1 LSPAASIFRKRL
13 RRGLA
18 WAATASLAAL
28 QASCAVGPNYHAP
41 QIPTAAAY
49 SELAAGAS
57 QSNEP
62 QANATLASEPVASE
76 ADLSQW
82 WTQLN
87 DPTLNSL
94 ITRALAQNLNLKAA
108 TARLRQARES
118 VMVAASADIPHVSS
132 SAVVAHLND
141 NSKSA
146 VLSNILG
153 ADNGS
158 TGAGDTI
165 STPSHLN
172 LFAANLDASWE
183 IDIFGGGRRS
193 VEQADA
199 NLEAAVW
206 RRRDGEVSL
215 TAEVAN
221 DYLMLRALQAEIA
234 IAKGEA
240 QTQAANFTI
249 IRQQAK
255 AGFVTQLNVN
265 QQQAQVEATI
275 AQIPELQAQAQ
286 AQIHAIAVLLG
297 QAPETVTAE
306 LDTAGPLPTPPLT
319 LPVGLPSDLL
329 RRRPDIR
336 QAERQL
342 AAATAGVGVQVANLY
357 PKFNVM
363 AFGPAFASTTTN
375 HLFDLNNAASL
386 GYGMIQW
393 PIFEGGRVRAGIR
406 SARDQED
413 QAYLNYRQTILSAL
427 QNVEDALARYTA
439 EQQRIKPLEASLKA
453 AQSSTTIANQQY
465 AIGLVTYLNILQAQ
479 ATELNA
485 ENQLTQAKAQ
495 LCQDLAS
502 LYTALGGGWSADEG
516 AAMKKP
522 GMSWP

>member
-1 LSPAASIFRKRL
+1 MTLAPSIRSRRAAAFAIAASVL
-13 RRGLA
+13 
-18 WAATASLAAL
+18 AL
-28 QASCAVGPNYHAP
+28 QACAVGPNYHPP
-41 QIPTAAAY
+41 QIKTAAAY
-49 SELAAGAS
+49 SELAAGADQPS
-57 QSNEP
+57 Q
-62 QANATLASEPVASE
+62 PVASE

-82 WTQLN
+82 WTQL
-87 DPTLNSL
+87 DDATLDSL

-118 VMVAASADIPHVSS
+118 VVVAASADIPHLSS
-132 SAVVAHLND
+132 SAVVARLND
-141 NSKSA
+141 NSKSF
-146 VLSNILG
+146 VLSNLFG
-153 ADNGS
+153 ADAG
-158 TGAGDTI
+158 GAGSGQSY

-193 VEQADA
+193 VEEADA

-234 IAKGEA
+234 IAKSEA
-240 QTQAANFTI
+240 ETQAANFTI
-249 IRQQAK
+249 IRQEAK
-255 AGFVTQLNVN
+255 AGFVTQLNIN

-275 AQIPELQAQAQ
+275 AQIPELQAQAR

-297 QAPETVTAE
+297 QAPETVAAE
-306 LDTAGPLPTPPLT
+306 LDAPGPLPTPPLT

-363 AFGPAFASTTTN
+363 ALGPAFASTTTN

-393 PIFEGGRVRAGIR
+393 PIFEGGRVRANIR
-406 SARDQED
+406 SARAQAD
-413 QAYLNYRQTILSAL
+413 QAYLNYQQTILSAL
-427 QNVEDALARYTA
+427 QNVEDALARYTS

-453 AQSSTTIANQQY
+453 AQSSMLIAKQQY
-465 AIGLVTYLNILQAQ
+465 AIGLVTYINILQAQ

-485 ENQLTQAKAQ
+485 ETQLTQAKAA
-495 LCQDLAS
+495 LAQDLTS

-522 GMSWP
+522 GLSWP

>member
-1 LSPAASIFRKRL
+1 MRL
-13 RRGLA
+13 LPRGVALA
-18 WAATASLAAL
+18 VTASVLAL
-28 QASCAVGPNYHAP
+28 QACAVGPDYHTP
-41 QIPTAAAY
+41 RVSTPAAY
-49 SELAAGAS
+49 SELSTGQDPLS
-57 QSNEP
+57 Q
-62 QANATLASEPVASE
+62 PVASE

-82 WTQLN
+82 WTQFN

-94 ITRALAQNLNLKAA
+94 ITRALAQNLNLKVA

-118 VMVAASADIPHVSS
+118 VVVAASADIPHVSS
-132 SAVVAHLND
+132 SAVVARLND
-141 NSKSA
+141 NSKSY
-146 VLSNILG
+146 LLPDIFGGN
-153 ADNGS
+153 
-158 TGAGDTI
+158 AGETI

-193 VEQADA
+193 VEEANA
-199 NLEAAVW
+199 NLEATVW

-221 DYLMLRALQAEIA
+221 DYLMLRALQAEVA
-234 IAKGEA
+234 IAKSEA
-240 QTQAANFTI
+240 QTQASDFTI
-249 IRQQAK
+249 IRQEAQ
-255 AGFVTQLNVN
+255 AGFVTQLNIN

-275 AQIPELQAQAQ
+275 AQIPELQAQAR

-297 QAPETVTAE
+297 QAPETMEAE
-306 LDTAGPLPTPPLT
+306 LSPDGALPTPPLT

-375 HLFDLNNAASL
+375 HLFDLDNAASL

-406 SARDQED
+406 SARAQAD
-413 QAYLNYRQTILSAL
+413 QAYLSYQQTILSAL
-427 QNVEDALARYTA
+427 QNVEDALARYRS

-453 AQSSTTIANQQY
+453 AQSSLVIAKQQY

-485 ENQLTQAKAQ
+485 ENQLTQAKAA

-502 LYTALGGGWSADEG
+502 LYTSLGGGWSADEG
-516 AAMKKP
+516 AALKKP
-522 GMSWP
+522 GISWP

>member
-1 LSPAASIFRKRL
+1 MSPSILICLQGL
-13 RRGLA
+13 RRRLA
-18 WAATASLAAL
+18 WAATASVVGL
-28 QASCAVGPNYHAP
+28 QACAVGPNYHTP
-41 QIPTAAAY
+41 QIATPAAY
-49 SELAAGAS
+49 SELAAGQAPLS
-57 QSNEP
+57 Q
-62 QANATLASEPVASE
+62 PVASE

-82 WTQLN
+82 WTQFN
-87 DPTLNSL
+87 DPTLNNL
-94 ITRALAQNLNLKAA
+94 IARALAQNLNLKVA

-118 VMVAASADIPHVSS
+118 VVVAASADIPHLSS
-132 SAVVAHLND
+132 SALAARVND
-141 NSKSA
+141 NSKSY
-146 VLSNILG
+146 LLGDILG
-153 ADNGS
+153 SNSGG
-158 TGAGDTI
+158 TV

-193 VEQADA
+193 VEEADA

-215 TAEVAN
+215 TAELAN
-221 DYLMLRALQAEIA
+221 DYLTLRALQAEIV
-234 IAKGEA
+234 IAQNEA
-240 QTQAANFTI
+240 QIQAADFTI
-249 IRQQAK
+249 IRQQAQT
-255 AGFVTQLNVN
+255 GFVTQLNIN

-275 AQIPELQAQAQ
+275 AQIPALQAQAR

-297 QAPETVTAE
+297 QPPETLAAD
-306 LDTAGPLPTPPLT
+306 LDRDGALPTPPLT
-319 LPVGLPSDLL
+319 LPIGLPSDLL

-406 SARDQED
+406 SARAGED
-413 QAYLNYRQTILSAL
+413 QAYLTYQQTILSAL
-427 QNVEDALARYTA
+427 QNVEDALARYKS

-453 AQSSTTIANQQY
+453 AQSSLVIARQQY
-465 AIGLVTYLNILQAQ
+465 AIGFVTYLNILQAQ

-485 ENQLTQAKAQ
+485 ENQLTQAKAA

-502 LYTALGGGWSADEG
+502 LYTAVGGGWSADEG

-522 GMSWP
+522 GISWP

>member
-1 LSPAASIFRKRL
+1 LILRLRLRSGLALAAAASVL
-13 RRGLA
+13 
-18 WAATASLAAL
+18 AL
-28 QASCAVGPNYHAP
+28 QACAVGPNYHTP
-41 QIPTAAAY
+41 KVSTPAAY
-49 SELAAGAS
+49 SELATGQEPLS
-57 QSNEP
+57 Q
-62 QANATLASEPVASE
+62 PVASE

-82 WTQLN
+82 WTQFN
-87 DPTLNSL
+87 DPTLNDL
-94 ITRALAQNLNLKAA
+94 ITKALAQNLNLKVA
-108 TARLRQARES
+108 TTRLRQARES
-118 VMVAASADIPHVSS
+118 VVVAASADIPHLSS
-132 SAVVAHLND
+132 SATVARLND
-141 NSKSA
+141 NSKSFLLNDI
-146 VLSNILG
+146 VG
-153 ADNGS
+153 ADAGG
-158 TGAGDTI
+158 TGGTI

-193 VEQADA
+193 VEEADA

-234 IAKGEA
+234 IARDEA
-240 QTQAANFTI
+240 QTQAADFTI
-249 IRQQAK
+249 IRQQAQ
-255 AGFVTQLNVN
+255 AGFVTQLNIN
-265 QQQAQVEATI
+265 QQQAQVQATI
-275 AQIPELQAQAQ
+275 AQIPALQAQAR

-297 QAPETVTAE
+297 QAPETMEVE
-306 LDTAGPLPTPPLT
+306 LDTSGPLPTPPLT

-336 QAERQL
+336 EAERQL

-406 SARDQED
+406 SARAQAD
-413 QAYLNYRQTILSAL
+413 QAYLTYQQTILSAL
-427 QNVEDALARYTA
+427 QNVEDALARYKS
-439 EQQRIKPLEASLKA
+439 EQQRIKPLEESLKA
-453 AQSSTTIANQQY
+453 AQSSLVIARQQY
-465 AIGLVTYLNILQAQ
+465 SIGFVTYLNILQAE

-485 ENQLTQAKAQ
+485 ENQLTQAKAA

-502 LYTALGGGWSADEG
+502 LYTAVGGGWSADEG
-516 AAMKKP
+516 AALKKP

>member
-1 LSPAASIFRKRL
+1 LALAA
-13 RRGLA
+13 A
-18 WAATASLAAL
+18 VSLAAL
-28 QASCAVGPNYHAP
+28 QACAVGPNYHTPAVQTP
-41 QIPTAAAY
+41 AAY
-49 SELAAGAS
+49 SELSTGQDALS
-57 QSNEP
+57 Q
-62 QANATLASEPVASE
+62 PVASE

-82 WTQLN
+82 WTQFN
-87 DPTLNSL
+87 DPTLNRL
-94 ITRALAQNLNLKAA
+94 IDRALDQNLNLKVA

-118 VMVAASADIPHVSS
+118 VVVAASVDLPHLSS
-132 SAVVAHLND
+132 SATVARLND
-141 NSKSA
+141 NSKSYLLPDIFGTA
-146 VLSNILG
+146 
-153 ADNGS
+153 
-158 TGAGDTI
+158 AGDTVA
-165 STPSHLN
+165 TPSHLN

-193 VEQADA
+193 VEEADA
-199 NLEAAVW
+199 NLQAAVW

-215 TAEVAN
+215 TAEVAK
-221 DYLMLRALQAEIA
+221 DYLMLRTLQAEIA
-234 IAKGEA
+234 IARSEA
-240 QTQAANFTI
+240 ETQAANFTI
-249 IRQQAK
+249 IRQEAN
-255 AGFVTQLNVN
+255 AGFVTQLNIN

-275 AQIPELQAQAQ
+275 AQIPTLQAQAR

-297 QAPETVTAE
+297 QAPETMDAE
-306 LDTAGPLPTPPLT
+306 LDREGALPTPPLT

-363 AFGPAFASTTTN
+363 ALGPAFASTTTN

-406 SARDQED
+406 SARDQAD
-413 QAYLNYRQTILSAL
+413 QAYLSYQQTILSAL
-427 QNVEDALARYTA
+427 QNVEDALARYRA
-439 EQQRIKPLEASLKA
+439 EQQRIKPLATSLKA
-453 AQSSTTIANQQY
+453 AQSSVVIARQQY
-465 AIGLVTYLNILQAQ
+465 AIGLVTYINILQAQ

-485 ENQLTQAKAQ
+485 ENQLTQANAQ
-495 LCQDLAS
+495 LCEDLAS

>member
-1 LSPAASIFRKRL
+1 MSRFLQQRDQMIRLSAGL
-13 RRGLA
+13 RRTLA
-18 WAATASLAAL
+18 WAITASFVAL
-28 QASCAVGPNYHAP
+28 QACAVGPNYHPP
-41 QIPTAAAY
+41 QVKSPAAY
-49 SELAAGAS
+49 SELSTGQDPLS
-57 QSNEP
+57 Q
-62 QANATLASEPVASE
+62 PVASE

-87 DPTLNSL
+87 DPTLNAL
-94 ITRALAQNLNLKAA
+94 ITRALAQNLNLKVAA
-108 TARLRQARES
+108 ARLRQARQS
-118 VMVAASADIPHVSS
+118 VVVAASADIPHLSS
-132 SAVVAHLND
+132 SALAARVND
-141 NSKSA
+141 NSKSYL
-146 VLSNILG
+146 LSDILG
-153 ADNGS
+153 ADAGG
-158 TGAGDTI
+158 TGGAI

-193 VEQADA
+193 VEEADA

-221 DYLMLRALQAEIA
+221 DYLTLRALQAEIA
-234 IAKGEA
+234 IARSEA
-240 QTQAANFTI
+240 QTQAADFTI
-249 IRQQAK
+249 VGQQAK
-255 AGFVTQLNVN
+255 AGFVTQLNIN
-265 QQQAQVEATI
+265 QQRAQVEATI
-275 AQIPELQAQAQ
+275 AQIPALQAQAR

-297 QAPETVTAE
+297 QPPETMDAE
-306 LDTAGPLPTPPLT
+306 LDTDGPLPTPPLT

-336 QAERQL
+336 EAERQL

-363 AFGPAFASTTTN
+363 AFGPAFASTTTD

-406 SARDQED
+406 SARAQAD
-413 QAYLNYRQTILSAL
+413 QAYLTYQQTILSAL
-427 QNVEDALARYTA
+427 QNVEDALARYKS
-439 EQQRIKPLEASLKA
+439 EQQRIAPLTTSLKA
-453 AQSSTTIANQQY
+453 AQSSLIIARQQY

-485 ENQLTQAKAQ
+485 ENELTQAKAQ

-502 LYTALGGGWSADEG
+502 LYTALGGGWSADES
-516 AAMKKP
+516 AAIKRS
-522 GMSWP
+522 GRG

>member
-1 LSPAASIFRKRL
+1 MSPATAFHLQRL
-13 RRGLA
+13 GRGLA
-18 WAATASLAAL
+18 WTVAASVVVV
-28 QASCAVGPNYHAP
+28 QACAVGPNYQTP
-41 QIPTAAAY
+41 KVQTPAAY
-49 SELAAGAS
+49 SELSTGQDPLS
-57 QSNEP
+57 Q
-62 QANATLASEPVASE
+62 PVASE

-82 WTQLN
+82 WTQFN

-94 ITRALAQNLNLKAA
+94 ITRALAQNLNLKVA

-118 VMVAASADIPHVSS
+118 VVVAASADIPHLSS
-132 SAVVAHLND
+132 SATVARVND
-141 NSKSA
+141 NSKSYL
-146 VLSNILG
+146 LSNILG
-153 ADNGS
+153 ADVG
-158 TGAGDTI
+158 GPGQTI

-206 RRRDGEVSL
+206 RRRDGQVSL

-221 DYLMLRALQAEIA
+221 DYLMLRTLQAEVA
-234 IAKGEA
+234 IAQSEA
-240 QTQAANFTI
+240 QTQGADFTI
-249 IRQQAK
+249 IRQQAQ
-255 AGFVTQLNVN
+255 AGFVTQLNIN

-275 AQIPELQAQAQ
+275 AAIPALQAQAR

-297 QAPETVTAE
+297 QAPETLETE
-306 LDTAGPLPTPPLT
+306 LANTGPLPTPPMT

-363 AFGPAFASTTTN
+363 AFGPAFASTTTD

-406 SARDQED
+406 SARDQAD
-413 QAYLNYRQTILSAL
+413 QAYLTYQQTILSAL
-427 QNVEDALARYTA
+427 QNVEDALARYRS
-439 EQQRIKPLEASLKA
+439 EQQRIKPLATSLKA
-453 AQSSTTIANQQY
+453 AQSSVTIAKQQY
-465 AIGLVTYLNILQAQ
+465 AVGLVTYINILQAQ
-479 ATELNA
+479 AAELNA
-485 ENQLTQAKAQ
+485 QNQLVQAQAQ
-495 LCQDLAS
+495 LCQELAS
-502 LYTALGGGWSADEG
+502 LYTAVGGGWSADEG

-522 GMSWP
+522 GVSWP

>member
-1 LSPAASIFRKRL
+1 V
-13 RRGLA
+13 
-18 WAATASLAAL
+18 AT
-28 QASCAVGPNYHAP
+28 P
-41 QIPTAAAY
+41 AAY
-49 SELAAGAS
+49 SELSTGQDPLS
-57 QSNEP
+57 Q
-62 QANATLASEPVASE
+62 PVASE

-87 DPTLNSL
+87 DPTLNGL
-94 ITRALAQNLNLKAA
+94 ITRALAQNLNLKVA

-118 VMVAASADIPHVSS
+118 VVVAASADIPHVSS
-132 SAVVAHLND
+132 TAVVARLND
-141 NSKSA
+141 NSKSY
-146 VLSNILG
+146 LLPDIFGGN
-153 ADNGS
+153 
-158 TGAGDTI
+158 TGDTVA
-165 STPSHLN
+165 TPSHLN

-183 IDIFGGGRRS
+183 VDIFGGGRRS
-193 VEQADA
+193 VEEANA
-199 NLEAAVW
+199 NLEATVW

-221 DYLMLRALQAEIA
+221 DYLTLRALQAEIV
-234 IAKGEA
+234 IAQSEA
-240 QTQAANFTI
+240 QTQAADFTI
-249 IRQQAK
+249 IRQVAK
-255 AGFVTQLNVN
+255 AGFDTQLNIN

-275 AQIPELQAQAQ
+275 AQIPALQAQAR

-297 QAPETVTAE
+297 QAPETMAAD
-306 LDTAGPLPTPPLT
+306 LDRDGPLPTPPLT

-336 QAERQL
+336 EAERQL

-375 HLFDLNNAASL
+375 HLFDLDNAASL

-406 SARDQED
+406 SARAQAD
-413 QAYLNYRQTILSAL
+413 QAYLNYQQTILSAL
-427 QNVEDALARYTA
+427 QNVEDALARYKS

-453 AQSSTTIANQQY
+453 AQSSLLIAKQQY

-485 ENQLTQAKAQ
+485 ENQLTQAKAA

-502 LYTALGGGWSADEG
+502 LYTALGGGWSADE
-516 AAMKKP
+516 AAEMKKP

>member
-1 LSPAASIFRKRL
+1 MSPTALILRLRLRSGLALAAAASVL
-13 RRGLA
+13 
-18 WAATASLAAL
+18 AL
-28 QASCAVGPNYHAP
+28 QACAVGPDYHTP
-41 QIPTAAAY
+41 KVPTPAAY
-49 SELAAGAS
+49 SELATGQEPLS
-57 QSNEP
+57 Q
-62 QANATLASEPVASE
+62 PVASE
-76 ADLSQW
+76 ADLSRW
-82 WTQLN
+82 WTQFN
-87 DPTLNSL
+87 DPTLNDL
-94 ITRALAQNLNLKAA
+94 ITKALAQNLNLKVA

-118 VMVAASADIPHVSS
+118 VVVAASADIPHLSS
-132 SAVVAHLND
+132 SATVARLND
-141 NSKSA
+141 NSKSFLLNDI
-146 VLSNILG
+146 VG
-153 ADNGS
+153 ADAGG
-158 TGAGDTI
+158 TGGTI

-193 VEQADA
+193 VEEADA
-199 NLEAAVW
+199 NLDAAVW

-234 IAKGEA
+234 IARDEA
-240 QTQAANFTI
+240 QTQAADFTI
-249 IRQQAK
+249 IRQQAQ
-255 AGFVTQLNVN
+255 AGFVTQLNIN
-265 QQQAQVEATI
+265 QQQAQVQATI
-275 AQIPELQAQAQ
+275 AQIPALQAQAR

-297 QAPETVTAE
+297 QAPETMEVE
-306 LDTAGPLPTPPLT
+306 LDTSGPLPTPPLT

-336 QAERQL
+336 EAERQL

-406 SARDQED
+406 SARAQAD
-413 QAYLNYRQTILSAL
+413 QAYLTYQQTILSAL
-427 QNVEDALARYTA
+427 QNVEDALARYKS

-453 AQSSTTIANQQY
+453 AQSSLVIAREQY

-485 ENQLTQAKAQ
+485 ENQLTQANAA

-502 LYTALGGGWSADEG
+502 LYTAVGGGWSADEG

-522 GMSWP
+522 GLSWP

>member
-1 LSPAASIFRKRL
+1 MVLGAA
-13 RRGLA
+13 
-18 WAATASLAAL
+18 AAL
-28 QASCAVGPNYHAP
+28 QACAVGPNYHAP
-41 QIPTAAAY
+41 KIATPAAY
-49 SELAAGAS
+49 SELSTGQDPLS
-57 QSNEP
+57 Q
-62 QANATLASEPVASE
+62 PVASE

-82 WTQLN
+82 WTQFN

-94 ITRALAQNLNLKAA
+94 IGRALAQNLNLKVAA
-108 TARLRQARES
+108 ARLREARES
-118 VMVAASADIPHVSS
+118 VVAAASADLPHVSS
-132 SAVVAHLND
+132 SALAARVND
-141 NSKSA
+141 NSKSYL
-146 VLSNILG
+146 LSGILG
-153 ADNGS
+153 AD
-158 TGAGDTI
+158 TGGTSNEI

-193 VEQADA
+193 VEEANA

-221 DYLMLRALQAEIA
+221 DYLMLRTVQAEIA
-234 IAKGEA
+234 IARSEA

-249 IRQQAK
+249 IHQQAQT
-255 AGFVTQLNVN
+255 GFVTQLSLN

-275 AQIPELQAQAQ
+275 AAIPALQAEARAQ
-286 AQIHAIAVLLG
+286 VHAIAVLLG
-297 QAPETVTAE
+297 QAPETMEAE
-306 LDTAGPLPTPPLT
+306 LDASGPLPTPPLT

-406 SARDQED
+406 SARDQAD
-413 QAYLNYRQTILSAL
+413 QAYLTYQQTILGAL
-427 QNVEDALARYTA
+427 QEVEDALARYRS
-439 EQQRIKPLEASLKA
+439 EQQRIQPLQTSLTA
-453 AQSSTTIANQQY
+453 AQSSLAIAKQQY
-465 AIGLVTYLNILQAQ
+465 AVGLVTYINILQAQ

-502 LYTALGGGWSADEG
+502 LYTAVGGGWSADEG
-516 AAMKKP
+516 TALKTP
-522 GMSWP
+522 GVSWP

>member
-1 LSPAASIFRKRL
+1 MSPAASTLRQRL
-13 RRGLA
+13 RRGLSPVII
-18 WAATASLAAL
+18 ASVVAL
-28 QASCAVGPNYHAP
+28 QACAVGPNYHT
-41 QIPTAAAY
+41 PTIQTPAAF
-49 SELAAGAS
+49 SELATGRDPLS
-57 QSNEP
+57 Q
-62 QANATLASEPVASE
+62 PVASE

-87 DPTLNSL
+87 DATLNSL

-108 TARLRQARES
+108 TSRLRQARES
-118 VMVAASADIPHVSS
+118 VVVAASADIPHLSS
-132 SAVVAHLND
+132 SATVARVND
-141 NSKSA
+141 NSKS
-146 VLSNILG
+146 VLLSNIFG
-153 ADNGS
+153 AESGG
-158 TGAGDTI
+158 TGDTI
-165 STPSHLN
+165 NTPSHLN

-199 NLEAAVW
+199 NLEASVW

-221 DYLMLRALQAEIA
+221 DYLMLRTLQAEVA
-234 IAKGEA
+234 IAKSEA
-240 QTQAANFTI
+240 QTQAANYTI
-249 IRQQAK
+249 IHQQAQT
-255 AGFVTQLNVN
+255 GFVTQLSIN

-275 AQIPELQAQAQ
+275 AQIPALQAQAR

-297 QAPETVTAE
+297 QAPETMEAE
-306 LDTAGPLPTPPLT
+306 LSPAGPVPTPPLT
-319 LPVGLPSDLL
+319 LPIGLPSDLL

-336 QAERQL
+336 EAERQL
-342 AAATAGVGVQVANLY
+342 AAATADVGVQVANLY

-363 AFGPAFASTTTN
+363 AIGPAFASTTTD

-406 SARDQED
+406 SARDQAD
-413 QAYLNYRQTILSAL
+413 QAYLTYQQTILGAL
-427 QNVEDALARYTA
+427 QNVEDALARYRS
-439 EQQRIKPLEASLKA
+439 EQERIKPLEASLKA
-453 AQSSTTIANQQY
+453 AQSSQVIAKQQY
-465 AIGLVTYLNILQAQ
+465 AIGFVTYINVLQAQ

-485 ENQLTQAKAQ
+485 ENQLTQAKAA
-495 LCQDLAS
+495 LCQDLAA

>member
-1 LSPAASIFRKRL
+1 MSSPAVILRQRL
-13 RRGLA
+13 RSGRA
-18 WAATASLAAL
+18 WAIAASVIAL
-28 QASCAVGPNYHAP
+28 QACAVGPNYHTPKVATP
-41 QIPTAAAY
+41 AAY
-49 SELAAGAS
+49 SELSTGQDPLS
-57 QSNEP
+57 Q
-62 QANATLASEPVASE
+62 PVASE

-82 WTQLN
+82 WTQFN

-94 ITRALAQNLNLKAA
+94 ITRALAQNLNLKVA

-118 VMVAASADIPHVSS
+118 VVVAASADIPHVSS
-132 SAVVAHLND
+132 TAVVARLND
-141 NSKSA
+141 NSKSY
-146 VLSNILG
+146 LLPDIFGGN
-153 ADNGS
+153 
-158 TGAGDTI
+158 TGDTVA
-165 STPSHLN
+165 TPSHLN

-183 IDIFGGGRRS
+183 VDIFGGGRRS
-193 VEQADA
+193 VEEANA
-199 NLEAAVW
+199 NLEATVW

-221 DYLMLRALQAEIA
+221 DYLTLRALQAEIV
-234 IAKGEA
+234 IAQSEA
-240 QTQAANFTI
+240 QTQAADFTI
-249 IRQQAK
+249 IRQVAK
-255 AGFVTQLNVN
+255 AGFDTQLNIN

-275 AQIPELQAQAQ
+275 AQIPALQAQAR

-297 QAPETVTAE
+297 QAPETMAAD
-306 LDTAGPLPTPPLT
+306 LDRDGPLPTPPLT

-336 QAERQL
+336 EAERQL

-375 HLFDLNNAASL
+375 HLFDLDNAASL

-406 SARDQED
+406 SARAQAD
-413 QAYLNYRQTILSAL
+413 QAYLNYQQTILSAL
-427 QNVEDALARYTA
+427 QNVEDALARYKS

-453 AQSSTTIANQQY
+453 AQSSLLIAKQQY

-479 ATELNA
+479 ATELKA
-485 ENQLTQAKAQ
+485 ENQLTQAKAA

-502 LYTALGGGWSADEG
+502 LYTALGGGWSADE
-516 AAMKKP
+516 AAEMKKP